1 MPELQHPHS
10 SSNSSALPPKR
21 LLLVALLFSTFLI
34 SISIKHRTDPP
45 YIVSL
50 SSVLSLFSTYGKAT
64 LSDAHP
70 ESH

>member
-10 SSNSSALPPKR
+10 TPLQR
-21 LLLVALLFSTFLI
+21 RLLVALLFSTFLI

-64 LSDAHP
+64 LSDAYP